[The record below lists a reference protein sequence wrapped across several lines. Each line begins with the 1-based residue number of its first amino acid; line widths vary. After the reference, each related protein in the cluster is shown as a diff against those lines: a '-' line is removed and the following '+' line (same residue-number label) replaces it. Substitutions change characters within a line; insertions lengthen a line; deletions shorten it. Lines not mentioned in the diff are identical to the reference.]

1 MKIAYSHLVH
11 CIEEKPSIEQI
22 SDKLFQL
29 GHEHEIDG
37 SIFDM
42 EFTPNRGDCLSIN
55 GLLRD
60 LAVFYT
66 VDLNQEVFTEKLNEL
81 QLDFENLSES
91 TCPKIS
97 FLKLEIENIPETY
110 KGSLDNYLKDL
121 SLNKNNL
128 FTDVSNYL
136 SYETGQPTHCYD
148 ASTMSGKII
157 FHEIDKNEEFETLLD
172 KKITL
177 SGKNSVFS
185 LNNNVINLA
194 GIVGG
199 KSTSCSTNT
208 KTVIVECAFFQPEA
222 IIGKSVKYDIQSEAS
237 HKFER
242 GVDPDCHDRVL
253 RRFIKLVS
261 EHANIK
267 DMSIISYKSKDNP
280 ITQMPVNVGKINQI
294 IGINISE
301 KEYLSYL
308 SKLGFIVEEGLIEV
322 PSFRSDVKTQNDL
335 AEEVARVIGYD
346 NISTS
351 KITIPNNE
359 RTNHKAIENK
369 LRYFLLDNGFYEVI
383 NSPFV
388 NLSSEEAI
396 KVDNPLD
403 SNREYLRT
411 NITNSLV
418 DNLLFNER
426 RQKDSIKLFE
436 ISDVYSFG
444 NGINKKRKLSVI
456 ASGRVGEN
464 YKDFSKKI
472 NKKYLEILFQEI
484 LPNEVFNFK
493 KLSREFLDTK
503 IKNEI
508 ISLEVDIDKFPYDIL
523 SYKEIS
529 SPPDNFN
536 EYRPISDLP
545 SSIKDISYS
554 VKDFSKIK
562 NLTDLLLNYQSDI
575 VKNVFIFDYFKNEK
589 IDEIKI
595 GFRFVFQSK
604 IATLTASEIDM
615 IYNEIITKTQDIKGI
630 TIPGMKKNV

>member
-1 MKIAYSHLVH
+1 MKIAYRHLVQH
-11 CIEEKPSIEQI
+11 IEESPSIEHI
-22 SDKLFQL
+22 SNKLFQL

-37 SIFDM
+37 DILDM

-66 VDLNQEVFTEKLNEL
+66 VKINQEIYTEKLNEL

-97 FLKLEIENIPETY
+97 FLKLEIDQIPETY
-110 KGSLDNYLKDL
+110 KNSLDNYFSDL
-121 SLNKNNL
+121 GLNKNNF

-148 ASTMSGKII
+148 ASSMSGKLL
-157 FHEIDKNEEFETLLD
+157 FHEIEKNEEFETLLD

-177 SGKNSVFS
+177 TGKNSVFS
-185 LNNNVINLA
+185 LNSEVINLA
-194 GIVGG
+194 GVVGG
-199 KSTSCSTNT
+199 KNTSCSTDT

-242 GVDPDCHDRVL
+242 GVDPKCQEKVL

-267 DMSIISYKSKDNP
+267 DMSIISFEYKDNP
-280 ITQMPVNVGKINQI
+280 IHQIPVNVKKINQI
-294 IGINISE
+294 IGINITE
-301 KEYLSYL
+301 EVYLRYL
-308 SKLGFIVEEGLIEV
+308 SKLGFVTNEGFIKV

-346 NISTS
+346 NIPTS
-351 KITIPNNE
+351 EISIPKNKK
-359 RTNHKAIENK
+359 TNHKDLENK
-369 LRYFLLDNGFYEVI
+369 LRFFLLDQGFYEVI

-388 NLSSEEAI
+388 NLSPEEAI

-411 NITNSLV
+411 NLTNSLV
-418 DNLLFNER
+418 ENLLFNEK

-436 ISDVYSFG
+436 ISDVYSLSK
-444 NGINKKRKLSVI
+444 GINKKRKLSII
-456 ASGRVGEN
+456 ASGRVGKN

-472 NKKYLEILFQEI
+472 NKKYLTILFQEI
-484 LPNEVFNFK
+484 LPNEVLEFK
-493 KLSREFLDTK
+493 ILSRELLDTK

-508 ISLEVDIDKFPYDIL
+508 VSLEIDIDIL
-523 SYKEIS
+523 NEEILLYEETS
-529 SPPDNFN
+529 KPPKYFN
-536 EYRPISDLP
+536 KYNPVSEFP
-545 SSIKDISYS
+545 SSFKDISYS
-554 VKDFSKIK
+554 LKDYSKAK
-562 NLTDLLLNYQSDI
+562 ELQNLLLNYQHKIINDI
-575 VKNVFIFDYFKNEK
+575 YIFDYYNNEK
-589 IDEIKI
+589 KDEIKI
-595 GFRFVFQSK
+595 GFRFIFQSNE
-604 IATLTASEIDM
+604 ATLTALEIDTVFNVILQKSM
-615 IYNEIITKTQDIKGI
+615 LIKGV
-630 TIPGMKKNV
+630 TIPGM

>member
-1 MKIAYSHLVH
+1 MKIAYSHLVQH
-11 CIEEKPSIEQI
+11 IEEAPGIEDI
-22 SDKLFQL
+22 SNKLFQL
-29 GHEHEIDG
+29 GHEHEIDND
-37 SIFDM
+37 ILDM

-60 LAVFYT
+60 LAAFYT
-66 VDLNQEVFTEKLNEL
+66 VDLNHEVFTEKLNEL
-81 QLDFENLSES
+81 QLDFENLSE
-91 TCPKIS
+91 TICPKIS
-97 FLKLEIENIPETY
+97 FLKLEIDQVPETY
-110 KGSLDNYLKDL
+110 KNSLDNYFTDL
-121 SLNKNNL
+121 GLNKNN
-128 FTDVSNYL
+128 FYTDVSNYL

-148 ASTMSGKII
+148 ANTMSGKLL
-157 FHEIDKNEEFETLLD
+157 FHEIEKSEEFETLLD

-177 SGKNSVFS
+177 TGKNSVFS
-185 LNNNVINLA
+185 LNDDVINLA
-194 GIVGG
+194 GVVGG
-199 KSTSCSTNT
+199 KSTSCSSST

-242 GVDPDCHDRVL
+242 GVDPECHDKVL

-267 DMSIISYKSKDNP
+267 NMSIISYKSKDNL
-280 ITQMPVNVGKINQI
+280 IHQIPVNVKKINQI

-301 KEYLSYL
+301 KEYLNYL
-308 SKLGFIVEEGLIEV
+308 LGLGFVVEEGLIKV
-322 PSFRSDVKTQNDL
+322 PSFRSDIKTQNDL

-346 NISTS
+346 NISIS
-351 KITIPNNE
+351 KISIPNNE
-359 RTNHKAIENK
+359 RANHKAIENK
-369 LRYFLLDNGFYEVI
+369 LRFFLLDNGFYEVI

-388 NLSSEEAI
+388 NLSSEGAI

-426 RQKDSIKLFE
+426 RQKESIKLFE
-436 ISDVYSFG
+436 ISDVYSSI
-444 NGINKKRKLSVI
+444 NGIDKKRKLSII

-464 YKDFSKKI
+464 YSDFSKKI
-472 NKKYLEILFQEI
+472 NKKYLLTLFKEI
-484 LPNEVFNFK
+484 LPNEVFDFK
-493 KLSREFLDTK
+493 LVSRDLLDTK

-508 ISLEVDIDKFPYDIL
+508 VSLEVDIDKFHDDIL
-523 SYKEIS
+523 LYDEIS

-536 EYRPISDLP
+536 EYIPISDLP

-562 NLTDLLLNYQSDI
+562 DLTDLLLNYQSDI
-575 VKNVFIFDYFKNEK
+575 IKNIFIFDYFKNEK
-589 IDEIKI
+589 TEEIKI

-604 IATLTASEIDM
+604 IATLTASEIDVT
-615 IYNEIITKTQDIKGI
+615 YNEIINKSLDIKGI
-630 TIPGMKKNV
+630 KIPGM